1 MMSVMSTGN
10 KKIAQNTIALYIRM
24 IVQMLIGLYT
34 SRVVLQVLGVDDF
47 GIYNVVGSVT
57 AMFSFVN
64 GAMSNATMRFI
75 TFELG
80 RRDEKRLNEVFC
92 TSVNIHLIIAVIT
105 ILILDTAGIWFLY
118 NKMTI
123 SPHRIVA
130 AFWVLQFSIVTC
142 IINIINVP
150 YNACIIAHEK
160 MGAFAFLSLFQSIT
174 ILLFVM
180 LLTSIDGD
188 KLILYALIL
197 MIVQM
202 IIQIM
207 YWIYCRKNFS
217 ETSYNI
223 IWKKDIMKEMAR
235 FAGWTMNG
243 NIAWLAYT
251 QGLNI
256 LINVF
261 FGPAVNAARG
271 IAYTVQSKIVGFC
284 DSFQIAVSPQITKS
298 LSVGDYDRMHFLILN
313 SSRFSFYLLLVLS
326 LPVYVGLDE
335 ILRLWL
341 GIVPKHTANF
351 VRIILFCS
359 AVDVLRNPL
368 NSAVHATG
376 NIKKYQLWE
385 ANTLLLIIPLAYV
398 LLKMGYSA
406 EWAFGVQLFI
416 FVIVQIERIIIVC
429 PQIRMKKNTYFKEL
443 IIPVVKVLLLSII
456 IPCIIDYC
464 FPIKEGE
471 ILQLL
476 LSILITIINCIVCV
490 YLFGLKNTEKE
501 KVCTLFISKIRA
513 LYLNKD

>member
-1 MMSVMSTGN
+1 
-10 KKIAQNTIALYIRM
+10 
-24 IVQMLIGLYT
+24 
-34 SRVVLQVLGVDDF
+34 
-47 GIYNVVGSVT
+47 
-57 AMFSFVN
+57 
-64 GAMSNATMRFI
+64 
-75 TFELG
+75 
-80 RRDEKRLNEVFC
+80 
-92 TSVNIHLIIAVIT
+92 
-105 ILILDTAGIWFLY
+105 
-118 NKMTI
+118 
-123 SPHRIVA
+123 
-130 AFWVLQFSIVTC
+130 
-142 IINIINVP
+142 
-150 YNACIIAHEK
+150 
-160 MGAFAFLSLFQSIT
+160 
-174 ILLFVM
+174 M

-202 IIQIM
+202 IIQIL

-298 LSVGDYDRMHFLILN
+298 LSVGDYERMHFLILN

-476 LSILITIINCIVCV
+476 LSILIAIINCIVCV

-501 KVCTLFISKIRA
+501 KVCTLFISKIRS